1 MNPRLKKPANH
12 HGSGGMNHSVAI
24 KAFLVLLGS
33 ASLSSALEYV
43 WTGKGDAMKLSAP
56 TEPVKVRLAKS
67 VKLSSVTFDPSALNA
82 IEIQGEPLELTNGA
96 RVEFMKLPGDVGMGK
111 TASATI
117 SSDLKLS
124 DRVSVMNQNRHY
136 LGGEKLLIGG
146 ALKGNGELLIGG
158 VKGGIVQ
165 LKGDN
170 SEYMGRIVIESG
182 SLMLGHSSALGSGKE
197 AVALK
202 GGAIVMGA
210 RVSTTHDLEILANA
224 EWDAH
229 GPNGTHDG
237 RITIHDGATLTVK
250 NGGGNTTTWRGEVSG
265 AGDLVFTAHG
275 TTFSGES
282 SNTLEGAVKVG
293 GSPRG
298 ATIMARTPGTDVV
311 PRSLVMISNGTLR
324 WAADEQIADTAS
336 VTFQG
341 EAPTLELAGH
351 KECVGILDLQ
361 GDARINLGENGELMI
376 ANSSEIDWDPGKVIM
391 IEGNG
396 TIRFGDGESALTK
409 AQLRQIG
416 FINPAGRP
424 TGTYTAKLASHGELL
439 ATTNP
444 IVPKNLPVDLSPEA
458 DARRRA
464 LYKVKGLLELTGGK
478 TPLTKPGTVISFYGD
493 SITWGGGY
501 LNLIG
506 KAISESERTNNLGI
520 KLVNHGVNGGGVLT
534 LRDGDKGTA
543 HFGNTRPRPF
553 AETIAED
560 KPDVVVI
567 SIGVND
573 VWWRKTTPGQ
583 FEKALTDLVAQAKAV
598 GARPVL
604 ATLAIMKEK
613 IGERN
618 AKCDD
623 YAEMTRKVARNTGAV
638 LVDLRSAFMACMES
652 ESIAVRPG
660 GAWTS
665 DGKLLTH
672 DGVHPNARGNQLLA
686 ELIAQGISR
695 SLGSR

>member
-1 MNPRLKKPANH
+1 
-12 HGSGGMNHSVAI
+12 MNHSAAI
-24 KAFLVLLGS
+24 QAFLVLLSS
-33 ASLSSALEYV
+33 ASLSSALDYV

-67 VKLSSVTFDPSALNA
+67 VKLTSVSFDPGALNA
-82 IEIQGEPLELTNGA
+82 IEIQGEPLELADGS
-96 RVEFMKLPGDVGMGK
+96 RVEFLKLPGDVGMGK

-124 DRVSVMNQNRHY
+124 GRVALMNQNRHY
-136 LGGEKLLIGG
+136 LGGEKLLITG
-146 ALKGNGELLIGG
+146 AIKGDGKLFIGG

-165 LKGDN
+165 LTGDN
-170 SEYMGRIVIESG
+170 SGYLGRVIIESG
-182 SLMLGHSSALGSGKE
+182 SLMLGHSSVLGSGQE
-197 AVALK
+197 AVTLK
-202 GGAIVMGA
+202 GGALVMGA
-210 RVSTTHDLEILANA
+210 RVSTIHDLEVLANA

-237 RITIHDGATLTVK
+237 RITIHKGAVLTVK

-265 AGDLVFTAHG
+265 PGNLVFTAHG
-275 TTFSGES
+275 TTFAGDRP
-282 SNTLEGAVKVG
+282 NTLQGTVTIA
-293 GSPRG
+293 GSSRG
-298 ATIMARTPGTDVV
+298 ATIMARTTGTDVV
-311 PRSLVMISNGTLR
+311 PRSLVMTSNGTLR
-324 WAADEQIADTAS
+324 WAADEQIADSAS

-341 EAPTLELAGH
+341 EVPTLELAGH
-351 KECVGILDLQ
+351 KERAGILDLQ
-361 GDARINLGENGELMI
+361 GDARIDLGQNGELSFSD
-376 ANSSEIDWDPGKVIM
+376 SSGISWHPEKVVM
-391 IEGNG
+391 IEGHG
-396 TIRFGDGESALTK
+396 TIRFGEGEPGLTK
-409 AQLRQIG
+409 EQLRQIG
-416 FINPAGRP
+416 FVNPVGQPA
-424 TGTYTAKLASHGELL
+424 GTYTARLSKDGKLLP
-439 ATTNP
+439 TNNP
-444 IVPKNLPVDLSPEA
+444 IVPENLPVDLSAQA

-464 LYKVKGLLELTGGK
+464 LYEVEGLLQLTGGK

-506 KAISESERTNNLGI
+506 KAISESERTKDLGI

-543 HFGNTRPRPF
+543 HYGNRRPRPF

-573 VWWRKTTPGQ
+573 VWWRKTSPGQ
-583 FEKALTDLVAQAKAV
+583 FEKALTDLVVRAKKA

-613 IGERN
+613 VGERN

-623 YAEMTRKVARNTGAV
+623 YAGIARKVARDTDAT

-652 ESIAVRPG
+652 ESIVVRPG

-665 DGKLLTH
+665 DGKLLAH
-672 DGVHPNARGNQLLA
+672 DGVHPNARGNRLLA

-695 SLGSR
+695 SIKDR